1 MLDTVVLAS
10 HNKGKI
16 HEFQA
21 VLKEWIET
29 VLPLPAGIEIPET
42 ADSFHGNA
50 CLKATTAAQRLGQW
64 AIADDSGLA
73 VHALQGA
80 PGIYSAR
87 YGATDHERIARLL
100 NELDGVSD
108 RRAEFICVIAL
119 ARPDGTIAV
128 TTEGRCHGEILYT
141 PQGSG
146 GFGYD
151 PIFWVPSQQR
161 TFAQLSTAEKH
172 QISHRGQALQQ
183 LRTYF
188 AQQLQQTP

>member
-1 MLDTVVLAS
+1 MGDRR
-10 HNKGKI
+10 
-16 HEFQA
+16 
-21 VLKEWIET
+21 
-29 VLPLPAGIEIPET
+29 
-42 ADSFHGNA
+42 
-50 CLKATTAAQRLGQW
+50 RLRV
-64 AIADDSGLA
+64 SGTRPSGCPRHL
-73 VHALQGA
+73 LC
-80 PGIYSAR
+80 SLR
-87 YGATDHERIARLL
+87 ATDHERIARLL